1 MPVIAISSFLG
12 ENRAAE
18 PKLIPEAQG
27 AISLNQKPG
36 RGDLRPWRQPSQ
48 VFTAPGGTKTIY
60 RMGRSTPSDTQYWLA
75 WPDVAHTAL
84 GFDAEDT
91 TERTAFTGSGAPKV
105 TDNLALS
112 AAQPTTNPMASRPL
126 GLPAP
131 ATAPTVTVNLAAAD
145 PDEGKYSINILAKD
159 MAFQTAGWEYRI
171 TVAGGTPQTFTL
183 VNGAGGKVT
192 PESFAAQVDALTGV
206 RAIAADKDDEDAPL
220 GVKIISEKVG
230 ESFTLER
237 MLSTKVDYAEG
248 VATLSTILS
257 ASGTAASVGATLL
270 RATATS
276 SSAYAVVVTDAML
289 KTLSSGDTL
298 GCTVSGSQRFA
309 VTLSGNSQAS
319 VVASLIAAGVQAQAQ
334 DYVPGGVVEYNESSS
349 GTYEG
354 QPGGVRIIVG
364 STVTGAVVELWRGAP
379 TGAAIVI
386 TQAWLSSNVAVGD
399 KWQVQINSA
408 APVAIALQAGA
419 GTYPA
424 AVTVTSL
431 KQALA
436 SVQNLT
442 VVEEMVAGVPQLRL
456 TSSGTGRSATL
467 TIKKIVPA
475 NTKVWGNLV
484 TALVIAPPKRE
495 VADYYYA
502 YTYVNDWGWE
512 SAPSP
517 VSAAVERT
525 VKESAT
531 LSNLAQPPGGNYNI
545 NRIRVYRTQAGTSGN
560 ADFFFLLEAA
570 VSEATVKDTG
580 QDLGEVLATKKWL
593 PAPGVPRGGA
603 ANTTESNLSTLTP
616 MWNGMLAGITNGA
629 VRFCE
634 AYVPYA
640 WPIGYDAVPPD
651 GRAVGLGV
659 FGQNL
664 LVLTTGKPILVSGSS
679 PDSLDQA
686 PLDIPQGCVSP
697 RSVVSMGAGVAWAS
711 SDGLCWYGAGGAR
724 VLTAGVLLR
733 EDWLKLR
740 PETIIGQMYEGLYFG
755 SYEPAPGAPRKG
767 FMVGPAGGGGVFF
780 LDEGFDAAHF
790 DSGQDQLYVLRGNRI
805 MKWDAAEA
813 FMNAV
818 FRSKTFRQPQ
828 PTSFACAEVV
838 ASAYPVR
845 LTVLADGVQRF
856 TTEVQSRE
864 PVRLPAGFRAMDWV
878 IEAQCTGAAAV
889 QAVILATS
897 IQELAAA

>member
-1 MPVIAISSFLG
+1 MTVIAISSFLG

-18 PKLIPEAQG
+18 PKLIQDGQG
-27 AISLNQKPG
+27 AVSLNQKPG
-36 RGDLRPWRQPSQ
+36 RGDLRPWREPAQ

-60 RMGRSTPSDTQYWLA
+60 RMGRGVASDTLYWLA
-75 WPDVAHTAL
+75 WPNVVHTAL

-91 TERTAFTGSGAPKV
+91 TERTAYTGDGAPKV
-105 TDNLALS
+105 TSNLALS
-112 AAQPTTNPMASRPL
+112 SNQPTSNPTVSRPL

-131 ATAPTVTVNLAAAD
+131 ATALFANVVLAAPD
-145 PDEGKYSINILAKD
+145 PDEGKYRLLISAKQV
-159 MAFQTAGWEYRI
+159 AALTGGSEYRLS
-171 TVAGGTPQTFTL
+171 VAGRDAQTFTL
-183 VNGAGGKVT
+183 PGTETSKV
-192 PESFAAQVDALTGV
+192 SAAELAVVLTGLQGIKV
-206 RAIAADKDDEDAPL
+206 VVADEKDEDAPL
-220 GVKIISEKVG
+220 GVKVTGTEVG
-230 ESFTLER
+230 KAFTLER
-237 MLSTKVDYAEG
+237 MTGTTQNYDAAA
-248 VATLSTILS
+248 ATLTHLFS
-257 ASGTAASVGATLL
+257 SVG
-270 RATATS
+270 
-276 SSAYAVVVTDAML
+276 
-289 KTLSSGDTL
+289 
-298 GCTVSGSQRFA
+298 
-309 VTLSGNSQAS
+309 N
-319 VVASLIAAGVQAQAQ
+319 I
-334 DYVPGGVVEYNESSS
+334 SS
-349 GTYEG
+349 GT
-354 QPGGVRIIVG
+354 PA
-364 STVTGAVVELWRGAP
+364 TL
-379 TGAAIVI
+379 VI
-386 TQAWLSSNVAVGD
+386 TQDWLAANAKGGD
-399 KWQVQINSA
+399 KWQVQINQV
-408 APVAIALQAGA
+408 APVAITLAAGA
-419 GTYPA
+419 NTYPP
-424 AVTVTSL
+424 AVTPASL
-431 KQALA
+431 KQALSA
-436 SVQNLT
+436 VSKIVAT
-442 VVEEMVAGVPQLRL
+442 EESAGGSTQLRIEAIGSG
-456 TSSGTGRSATL
+456 SSIR
-467 TIKKIVPA
+467 INKITPA
-475 NTKVWGNLV
+475 ATKVWGEAAAA
-484 TALVIAPPKRE
+484 TVIGPKKRE
-495 VADYYYA
+495 VADYFYV

-517 VSAAVERT
+517 VSAVVERT
-525 VKESAT
+525 IDETVI
-531 LSNLAQPPGGNYNI
+531 LSNLESPPSGGYNI
-545 NRIRVYRTQAGTSGN
+545 NRVRVYRTQAGTTGS

-570 VSEATVKDTG
+570 ASVSTVKDTG
-580 QDLGEVLATKKWL
+580 QEIGEVLATKNWL

-603 ANTTESNLSTLTP
+603 VSFTEQNLHTLTP

-640 WPIGYDAVPPD
+640 WPIEYDAVPPD

-686 PLDIPQGCVSP
+686 PLDIPQGCISP

-711 SDGLCWYGAGGAR
+711 NDGLCWYGAGGAR
-724 VLTAGVLLR
+724 VLTASALLR

-767 FMVGPAGGGGVFF
+767 FMVDPAGGGGVFF

-828 PTSFACAEVV
+828 PTTFSCAEVV

-856 TTEVQSRE
+856 SAEVHSRE
-864 PVRLPAGFRAMDWV
+864 PLRLPAGFRAMDWA
-878 IEAQCTGAAAV
+878 IEVQCTGAAAI

-897 IQELAAA
+897 IQELAAV